1 MLLDVWI
8 PCEQPVIR
16 NPQNPHTNEF
26 GPARKQRD
34 RERERERRGGR
45 ERGQRRE
52 RERERDRVR
61 PNERRRAGR
70 ETTIDKE
77 GEQHRHTET

>member
-34 RERERERRGGR
+34 RERDVAEEKGARGEKERERYIY
-45 ERGQRRE
+45 
-52 RERERDRVR
+52 RVR

-77 GEQHRHTET
+77 GEQHRNTET